1 MILDDLERLPRL
13 HALGPD
19 ALGALADGAVR
30 RSYEPGAVIWLEGAE
45 PSGVFVVLEGE
56 VKVVRSAEGRQ
67 HVIHRARAGATLGE
81 VPLFADGSYPA
92 SAIAVRRTRCLVL
105 PREGLERAIDD
116 HPEIAR
122 LFLRH
127 LARRVRHLVDRIDER
142 SSTGVR
148 ARVARRLLRRDVA
161 SRGEWFALGR
171 TQEELAEEL
180 GTVRE
185 VVARSL
191 SELRESGAVESDG
204 RGRYRILDARLLA
217 RAANRQGPPRD

>member
-1 MILDDLERLPRL
+1 MTFADLRQLRRF

-19 ALGALADGAVR
+19 ALRALAHGAVQ

-45 PSGVFVVLEGE
+45 PIGVFVVLDGE
-56 VKVVRSAEGRQ
+56 VKIVRSAEGRQ
-67 HVIHRARAGATLGE
+67 HVIHRASQGATLGE

-105 PREGLERAIDD
+105 PRERLQRAIDD

-127 LARRVRHLVDRIDER
+127 LAWRVRHLVDRLDER

-148 ARVARRLLRRDVA
+148 ARLARRLLRKDET
-161 SRGEWFALGR
+161 SPGEWFALGR

-191 SELRESGAVESDG
+191 SQLRVSGAIESDG
-204 RGRYRILDARLLA
+204 RGRYRVHDVRLLE
-217 RAANRQGPPRD
+217 RGRSDR

>member
-1 MILDDLERLPRL
+1 MMFADLLRLPRFD
-13 HALGPD
+13 ALGPE
-19 ALGALADGAVR
+19 ALGALAHGAVQ
-30 RSYEPGAVIWLEGAE
+30 RSYEPGAVIWFEGTE
-45 PSGVFVVLEGE
+45 PRGVFVMLEGE
-56 VKVVRSAEGRQ
+56 VKVVRSADGRQ
-67 HVIHRARAGATLGE
+67 HVIHRAGAGSTLGE

-105 PREGLERAIDD
+105 QRERLQRAIDD

-142 SSTGVR
+142 SSIGVR
-148 ARVARRLLRRDVA
+148 ARVARRLLRKDKA
-161 SRGEWFALGR
+161 SPGEWFALGR

-185 VVARSL
+185 VVARAL
-191 SELRESGAVESDG
+191 SELRESGAAESDG
-204 RGRYRILDARLLA
+204 RGRYRVIDSRLLE
-217 RAANRQGPPRD
+217 RVTSGR

>member
-1 MILDDLERLPRL
+1 MTFDDLRQLPRFD
-13 HALGPD
+13 ALGSE
-19 ALGALADGAVR
+19 ALGALAEGAVQ

-45 PSGVFVVLEGE
+45 PKGVFVVLEGE
-56 VKVVRSAEGRQ
+56 VKIVRSAEGRQ
-67 HVIHRARAGATLGE
+67 HVIHRASAGATLGE

-92 SAIAVRRTRCLVL
+92 SAIAVRPTRCLVL
-105 PREGLERAIDD
+105 PRERLQRAIDD

-148 ARVARRLLRRDVA
+148 ARVARRLLKKDGA
-161 SRGEWFALGR
+161 KPGEWFALGR

-191 SELRESGAVESDG
+191 SELRESGAIESDG
-204 RGRYRILDARLLA
+204 RGRYRVLEAGLLERGA
-217 RAANRQGPPRD
+217 SDR

>member
-1 MILDDLERLPRL
+1 MMFDDLRQLPRFD
-13 HALGPD
+13 ALGSK
-19 ALGALADGAVR
+19 ALGALAEGAVE
-30 RSYEPGAVIWLEGAE
+30 RSYEPGAVIWLEGAD
-45 PSGVFVVLEGE
+45 PRGVFVVLEGE
-56 VKVVRSAEGRQ
+56 VKIVRSADGRQ
-67 HVIHRARAGATLGE
+67 HLIHRASAGATLGE

-105 PREGLERAIDD
+105 PRERLQRAIDD

-148 ARVARRLLRRDVA
+148 ARVARRLLKKDGA
-161 SRGEWFALGR
+161 KPGEWFALGR

-191 SELRESGAVESDG
+191 SELRESGAIESDG
-204 RGRYRILDARLLA
+204 RGRYRVLEAGLLERGA
-217 RAANRQGPPRD
+217 SVR

>member
-1 MILDDLERLPRL
+1 MTFDDLRQLPRFA
-13 HALGPD
+13 ALGLD
-19 ALGALADGAVR
+19 ALVALAEGAVE

-56 VKVVRSAEGRQ
+56 VKIVRSAEGRQ
-67 HVIHRARAGATLGE
+67 HVIHRATAGATLGE

-105 PREGLERAIDD
+105 PRERLGRAIDD

-127 LARRVRHLVDRIDER
+127 LARRVRHLVDRLDER

-148 ARVARRLLRRDVA
+148 ARVARRLLRKHET
-161 SRGEWFALGR
+161 SPGEWFALGR

-185 VVARSL
+185 VAARAL
-191 SELRESGAVESDG
+191 SELRESGAIESDG
-204 RGRYRILDARLLA
+204 RGRYRVLDARLLE
-217 RAANRQGPPRD
+217 RGTGDR